1 MSRSKT
7 DKSLEKYSKADLI
20 WIIKAMQAHMLW
32 PDLDCILA
40 DLEYKK
46 GQSRLNQAK
55 KLSSKV
61 YDLTLE
67 YNALIAPF
75 KGKSWRD
82 IPDAVNTQALALLKQ
97 INRTDQKWRKL
108 MELDDLTEGG
118 T

>member
-7 DKSLEKYSKADLI
+7 DTSLEKYSKADLI

-46 GQSRLNQAK
+46 EQSRLNQAQ
-55 KLSSKV
+55 KLSQTA

-67 YNALIAPF
+67 YNALLAPYED
-75 KGKSWRD
+75 KTWRD
-82 IPDAVNTQALALLKQ
+82 IPDAVNSEALALLKRIKQ
-97 INRTDQKWRKL
+97 ADQKWRKL
-108 MELDDLTEGG
+108 MGIGG
-118 T
+118 TDG

>member
-7 DKSLEKYSKADLI
+7 DKALQKYSKSDLI

-32 PDLDCILA
+32 PELDCILA

-46 GQSRLNQAK
+46 EQSRLNQAQ
-55 KLSSKV
+55 KLSSKA
-61 YDLTLE
+61 YDLTLA

-75 KGKSWRD
+75 KGKSGRD

-97 INRTDQKWRKL
+97 INQADREWRKL
-108 MELDDLTEGG
+108 MRIGG
-118 T
+118 TDG

>member
-7 DKSLEKYSKADLI
+7 DEALQKYSKSDLI

-46 GQSRLNQAK
+46 ARARLDQAR
-55 KLSSKV
+55 KLSQTA

-67 YNALIAPF
+67 YNALLAPYE
-75 KGKSWRD
+75 GKTWRD
-82 IPDAVNTQALALLKQ
+82 IPDAVNSEAMALLKR
-97 INRTDQKWRKL
+97 IRRADRKWRKL
-108 MELDDLTEGG
+108 MGMGG
-118 T
+118 TDG

>member
-7 DKSLEKYSKADLI
+7 DEALQKYSKADLI
-20 WIIKAMQAHMLW
+20 WIIKAMQAHMRW
-32 PDLDCILA
+32 PDLDYILA

-46 GQSRLNQAK
+46 EQSRLNQAQ
-55 KLSSKV
+55 KLSSKA

-75 KGKSWRD
+75 EGKSWGD

-97 INRTDQKWRKL
+97 INRTDQELRKL
-108 MELDDLTEGG
+108 MELNDPTEG
-118 T
+118 

>member
-7 DKSLEKYSKADLI
+7 DTSLEKYSKADLI
-20 WIIKAMQAHMLW
+20 WIIKAMQAHILW

-46 GQSRLNQAK
+46 EKSRLNQAQ
-55 KLSSKV
+55 KLSSKA

-67 YNALIAPF
+67 FEALIAPF

-82 IPDAVNTQALALLKQ
+82 IPYAVNAQALALLKQ
-97 INRTDQKWRKL
+97 INRTDQEWRKL
-108 MELDDLTEGG
+108 MGIGG
-118 T
+118 TDV

>member
-7 DKSLEKYSKADLI
+7 DKALQKYSKSDLI

-32 PDLDCILA
+32 PDLDFILA

-46 GQSRLNQAK
+46 EQSRLNQAQ
-55 KLSSKV
+55 KLSSKA

-75 KGKSWRD
+75 EGKSWRD

-97 INRTDQKWRKL
+97 INQADREWRKL
-108 MELDDLTEGG
+108 MRIGG
-118 T
+118 TDG

>member
-7 DKSLEKYSKADLI
+7 DTSLEKYSKADLI

-55 KLSSKV
+55 KLSAKAD
-61 YDLTLE
+61 DLILE

-75 KGKSWRD
+75 KDKSWID

-97 INRTDQKWRKL
+97 IDRTDQKWRKL
-108 MELDDLTEGG
+108 MGLDDPTEG
-118 T
+118 

>member
-7 DKSLEKYSKADLI
+7 DKALEKYSKADLI

-46 GQSRLNQAK
+46 GRDRLDQAR
-55 KLSSKV
+55 KLSQAA

-67 YNALIAPF
+67 YNALLAPYE
-75 KGKSWRD
+75 GKTWRD
-82 IPDAVNTQALALLKQ
+82 IPDAVNSEALALLERIK
-97 INRTDQKWRKL
+97 REDQKWRKL
-108 MELDDLTEGG
+108 MGIGG
-118 T
+118 TDG

>member
-7 DKSLEKYSKADLI
+7 DKALEKYSKADLI

-46 GQSRLNQAK
+46 GRDRLDQAR
-55 KLSSKV
+55 KLSQAA

-67 YNALIAPF
+67 YNALLAPYED
-75 KGKSWRD
+75 KTWRD
-82 IPDAVNTQALALLKQ
+82 IPDAVNSEALALLKRIKQ
-97 INRTDQKWRKL
+97 ADQKWRKL
-108 MELDDLTEGG
+108 MGIGG
-118 T
+118 TDG

>member
-46 GQSRLNQAK
+46 G
-55 KLSSKV
+55 
-61 YDLTLE
+61 
-67 YNALIAPF
+67 
-75 KGKSWRD
+75 
-82 IPDAVNTQALALLKQ
+82 
-97 INRTDQKWRKL
+97 
-108 MELDDLTEGG
+108 
-118 T
+118 

>member
-1 MSRSKT
+1 MSRSKI

-46 GQSRLNQAK
+46 DQDRLDQAQ
-55 KLSSKV
+55 KLSQTA

-67 YNALIAPF
+67 YNALIAPYED
-75 KGKSWRD
+75 KTWRD
-82 IPDAVNTQALALLKQ
+82 IPDAVNSEALALLER
-97 INRTDQKWRKL
+97 INQADRKWREL
-108 MELDDLTEGG
+108 MGIGG
-118 T
+118 TDG

>member
-7 DKSLEKYSKADLI
+7 DKALQKYSKSDLI

-32 PDLDCILA
+32 PDLDFILA

-46 GQSRLNQAK
+46 EQSRLNQAQ
-55 KLSSKV
+55 KLSSKA

-67 YNALIAPF
+67 YNDLIAPF

-82 IPDAVNTQALALLKQ
+82 IPDAVNTQALSLLRQ
-97 INRTDQKWRKL
+97 INQADREWRKL
-108 MELDDLTEGG
+108 MRIGG
-118 T
+118 TDG